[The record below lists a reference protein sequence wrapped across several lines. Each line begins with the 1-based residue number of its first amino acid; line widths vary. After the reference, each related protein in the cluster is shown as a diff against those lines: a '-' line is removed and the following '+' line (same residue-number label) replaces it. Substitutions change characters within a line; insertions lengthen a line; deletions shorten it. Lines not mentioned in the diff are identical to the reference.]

1 MVNISLSLSKFT
13 CNNSLAAKR
22 KKQASNVIPENFLDS
37 SIQEKKKKTK
47 EFTCNTAP
55 TVFLFGISM

>member
-37 SIQEKKKKTK
+37 SIQEKKKKK

-55 TVFLFGISM
+55 TVFLFGIST

>member
-37 SIQEKKKKTK
+37 SIQEKKKKQKNLPATQPQQSFYL
-47 EFTCNTAP
+47 E
-55 TVFLFGISM
+55 

>member
-37 SIQEKKKKTK
+37 SIQEKKKKKNLPATQPQQSFYL
-47 EFTCNTAP
+47 E
-55 TVFLFGISM
+55 